1 MATDEERL
9 LVRLEANSTK
19 LIKEMSRASAEVK
32 KRVAEIDGTV
42 TRSNKRVSD
51 GLGQGATAMRAAERS
66 SRSMGF
72 AVQNAAFQVGDF
84 AVQVAGGTSATRAMA
99 QQLPQLLGPLGV
111 VGAVMG
117 AVAAIAIPMASN
129 FLFAAD
135 ELKKIDAISLEGVRG
150 RLEELRGLQEQ
161 YSAAIANSANVS
173 EETTARILT
182 ALDTEY
188 QAKLTLF
195 RLEAITLEQ
204 RKRQLEQSLQS
215 QKRNVD
221 ELVNLARLEEQLR
234 FKDSGE
240 SGFQARLDSML
251 AQLAAT
257 AEMLA
262 QNEDLVLEYQR
273 QQAELDLVNLSLS
286 EAQSLLGGATSFASG
301 LGGALAGAASAAAAL
316 ATNMAAANANRWIAD
331 NSPGGTSFL
340 ANQYAQYGAGR
351 QAFDD
356 RKQESSALYTPFKV
370 ATVKPGRG
378 GAGGGRA
385 ATDPMAFLQQRI
397 DTAQAAAEAARLE
410 AQSILMGAEAAAT
423 AKAKFDL
430 LQEAKRQN
438 IDLDKASTKTGM
450 TVREEIDKQSAA
462 IGRLTVEAEKYREQA
477 QFATKVNTDLKD
489 GFLDAIVEGR
499 NFGDVLAS
507 VAKQLARA
515 SLEAAIFGSGP
526 FARSGGSGGLLS
538 GLLGGGGGGG
548 LLGGLFG
555 GFRANGGPVQPGRA
569 YVVGERQPEL
579 FVPDRAGQIL
589 PSAKAMQGGGGGSI
603 MVMLSPGL
611 EASILSKAQAQ
622 SIQIVQAGAAAQN
635 RSLGPRVQA
644 LNARGTS

>member
-42 TRSNKRVSD
+42 VRSNKRVSD
-51 GLGQGATAMRAAERS
+51 GLGQGATAMREAERS

-117 AVAAIAIPMASN
+117 AVAAIAIPLASN

-135 ELKKIDAISLEGVRG
+135 ELKKIDAISLDGVRG
-150 RLEELRGLQEQ
+150 RLDELRGLQEQ

-204 RKRQLEQSLQS
+204 RKRQLEQSLADQ
-215 QKRNVD
+215 RALVEEMRA
-221 ELVNLARLEEQLR
+221 ELTMTGDPDASSADFTRTRALSEQL
-234 FKDSGE
+234 
-240 SGFQARLDSML
+240 
-251 AQLAAT
+251 
-257 AEMLA
+257 
-262 QNEDLVLEYQR
+262 DLVGQMIDANSDLFLEIQR

-286 EAQSLLGGATSFASG
+286 EAQSLLSGATSFASG

-331 NSPGGTSFL
+331 NSPGGKSFL

-351 QAFDD
+351 EAFDD
-356 RKQESSALYTPFKV
+356 RKRENSALYTPFKV
-370 ATVKPGRG
+370 ATVSPGSS
-378 GAGGGRA
+378 GAGGGGGR
-385 ATDPMAFLQQRI
+385 ATDPMAFLQQRV
-397 DTAQAAAEAARLE
+397 DTAQAAAAAARLE
-410 AQSILMGAEAAAT
+410 AQSILMGAEAAAR

-438 IDLDKASTKTGM
+438 IDLDKVSTKTGM
-450 TVREEIDKQSAA
+450 TVREEIDKQAAA
-462 IGRLTVEAEKYREQA
+462 IGRLTVEAERYREQA

-489 GFLDAIVEGR
+489 GFLDAIVQGR

-526 FARSGGSGGLLS
+526 FARSGGGGGLLS

-555 GFRANGGPVQPGRA
+555 GFRASGGPVRPGQA

-579 FVPDRAGQIL
+579 FVPDRAGTIL
-589 PSAKAMQGGGGGSI
+589 PSASAVQGGGSGSI

-611 EASILSKAQAQ
+611 EASILSKAQGQA
-622 SIQIVQAGAAAQN
+622 IQIVQAGATMQN
-635 RSLGPRVQA
+635 RSLGQRVQA